1 MLSILGFLAVILLLV
16 TVMSKKLSPTVAL
29 IAVPSVMALIGGFG
43 LSEISTF
50 ITDGIKT
57 ISPTG
62 VMFIFAILFFGI
74 LSDAG
79 TFDPII
85 KKILKLVG
93 SDPVKIAI
101 GTAILAMIV
110 HLDGSGAV
118 TFIITIPAL
127 LPVYDAIGM
136 KRTTLATIV
145 AVAAGT
151 MNMVPW
157 GGPTLR
163 AATSLNVPINDL
175 FNPMIVPL
183 VAGLIT
189 VLVFAYFLGKQEK
202 KRIGEVALENV
213 KNMDHSKA
221 SKEEDEKA
229 ASLKRPKLF
238 IFNILLIVATI
249 AVMIS
254 ELLSPQVA
262 FMFAFCIAIVV
273 NYPNVK
279 LQRELIDS
287 HAKEALMMAS
297 VLFAAGAFT
306 GIMKGSTMITA
317 MSETI
322 VKLIPT
328 GLGKLLPLLVGIIS
342 MPLSLLFDPD
352 SYYFGVLPVLA
363 SAAGQ
368 FGVDALMIGRASI
381 IGQMTTGFPI
391 SPLTASTFLLI
402 GLTGVDL
409 GEHQKKTIPYS
420 FIVTIVMLIVS
431 IIIGVIQI

>member
-1 MLSILGFLAVILLLV
+1 MLSILGFLSVILLLV
-16 TVMSKKLSPTVAL
+16 SVMAKKLSPTVAL
-29 IAVPSVMALIGGFG
+29 IVIPSVMAFIGGFG
-43 LSEISTF
+43 FKEVGTF

-118 TFIITIPAL
+118 TFIITVPAL

-145 AVAAGT
+145 AIAAGT

-157 GGPTLR
+157 GGPTIR
-163 AATSLNVPINDL
+163 AATSLNVPINEL
-175 FNPMIVPL
+175 FNPMLIPL

-189 VLVFAYFLGKQEK
+189 VLLIAAFLGSQEK
-202 KRIGEVALENV
+202 KRIGAETLAKANDLDHVGVNNEV
-213 KNMDHSKA
+213 
-221 SKEEDEKA
+221 DEKKL
-229 ASLKRPKLF
+229 SLKRPKLF
-238 IFNILLIVATI
+238 GFNIALIIAAI

-254 ELLSPQVA
+254 NLLPPQVT

-317 MSETI
+317 MSESIVTI
-322 VKLIPT
+322 IPT
-328 GLGKLLPLLVGIIS
+328 NLGRFIPVIVGVIS

-352 SYYFGVLPVLA
+352 SYYFGVLPVLS

-368 FGVDALMIGRASI
+368 FGIDAVMVGRASI

-391 SPLTASTFLLI
+391 SPLTAATFLLI

-420 FIVTIVMLIVS
+420 FAITMVMLIVS
-431 IIIGVIQI
+431 LVIGIITI

>member
-1 MLSILGFLAVILLLV
+1 MLSVLGFLSVILLLV
-16 TVMSKKLSPTVAL
+16 SVMAKKLSPTVAL
-29 IAVPSVMALIGGFG
+29 IAVPSVMAFIGGFG
-43 LSEISTF
+43 FKEVGTF

-101 GTAILAMIV
+101 GTAILAMVV

-136 KRTTLATIV
+136 KKSTLATIV
-145 AVAAGT
+145 AIAAGT
-151 MNMVPW
+151 MNVVPW

-163 AATSLNVPINDL
+163 AATSLNVPINEL
-175 FNPMIVPL
+175 FNPMIIPL

-189 VLVFAYFLGKQEK
+189 VLLFAAFLGKQEK
-202 KRIGEVALENV
+202 KRIGAEALAKV
-213 KNMDHSKA
+213 GDIDHSEVN
-221 SKEEDEKA
+221 KEADEKIL
-229 ASLKRPKLF
+229 SLKRPKLF
-238 IFNILLIVATI
+238 VFNILLIIAAI

-254 ELLSPQVA
+254 NLLPPQVT

-317 MSETI
+317 MSESI

-328 GLGKLLPLLVGIIS
+328 SLGRFIPVIVGVIS

-352 SYYFGVLPVLA
+352 SYYFGVLPVLS

-368 FGVDALMIGRASI
+368 FGIDALMVGRASI

-402 GLTGVDL
+402 GLAGVDL

-420 FIVTIVMLIVS
+420 FAITIVMLIVS
-431 IIIGVIQI
+431 IAIGVISI